1 MFSQYVDKVRLLR
14 KYQQHSIILF
24 VSLNPL
30 VGCKNTVQHKVW
42 FKISQN
48 TYSFFR
54 VHLSLPLN

>member
-30 VGCKNTVQHKVW
+30 VGRKNTVQHKVW

-48 TYSFFR
+48 TYS
-54 VHLSLPLN
+54 SPS